1 MNDNKHVNAKIII
14 EKVAQNSMK
23 VRITWN
29 FTFFKA
35 LFVIQ
40 KQLIDTDEF
49 YIKIDLTNP
58 YFEFWI
64 IHNKAKKKK
73 RKMAAISGRVS

>member
-1 MNDNKHVNAKIII
+1 
-14 EKVAQNSMK
+14 MK

-49 YIKIDLTNP
+49 YIKIDFDEPLFRILN
-58 YFEFWI
+58 
-64 IHNKAKKKK
+64 N
-73 RKMAAISGRVS
+73 SQ